1 MKVTEM
7 KNYIRVFYSYYN
19 NRDQR
24 IAESKFFH
32 TMEQAILFISENP
45 RITVIDGPTSI
56 QMVRKANDFFKA
68 QESTYA

>member
-1 MKVTEM
+1 M

-32 TMEQAILFISENP
+32 SMEQAIEFIGKNP
-45 RITVIDGPTSI
+45 RITLIEGPTSI

-68 QESTYA
+68 QESAHA